1 MRQKSI
7 SYTITVSWGKKPE
20 KQNASN
26 GSRSNCGRANR
37 TKGYDRVQYS
47 CSTIVGE
54 QCWLRRKL
62 EKELCISNIVRYQ
75 ESWRK
80 LTYPV
85 CYKYQ
90 MSEGDLLL
98 IECQGLYQDLFGQI
112 QEKPGGKNSLLFV
125 HLLELILDLFC
136 MLGATLSTSTN
147 LRKS

>member
-7 SYTITVSWGKKPE
+7 SYTITVSWGKNPE
-20 KQNASN
+20 KQNSSN

-47 CSTIVGE
+47 CSTIVGG
-54 QCWLRRKL
+54 QCWVRRKL

-90 MSEGDLLL
+90 MSEDEVLL
-98 IECQGLYQDLFGQI
+98 IESQELYQDLFGQI
-112 QEKPGGKNSLLFV
+112 IKSRTVNYRLTIVGEQGWNCRKSLLFSV
-125 HLLELILDLFC
+125 EERP
-136 MLGATLSTSTN
+136 MYG
-147 LRKS
+147 